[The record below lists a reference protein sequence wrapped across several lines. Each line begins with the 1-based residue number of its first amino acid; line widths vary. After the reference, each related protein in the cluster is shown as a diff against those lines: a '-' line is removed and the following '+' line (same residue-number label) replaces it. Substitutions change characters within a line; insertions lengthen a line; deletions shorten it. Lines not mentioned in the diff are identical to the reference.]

1 MTEAI
6 AKRPSG
12 LDLQFERKA
21 AGLTQDQVAVG
32 LGVTRQRI
40 AAIEGARFPSPKA
53 TEQYLATLARVAP
66 GGIDAG
72 NVDVE
77 VGPGSS
83 GRSRRAAGSVGG
95 RQ

>member
-53 TEQYLATLARVAP
+53 TEQYLATLAS